1 MLDFNFMTRYRKLFS
16 AIAVCAFLSVPSI
29 LCAQNWQEN
38 MKEAKQLYINKIY
51 QNAQTL
57 FQKASSQIREEEG
70 TNSRAYEEAEGYRLL
85 CAVKLS
91 QKGAEAQAGSYIRK
105 YPSSPLVPK
114 IRFAAASAYFAKEDY
129 SRALSLMEELQ
140 PSDIDKDDRDRYLL
154 EKGVCLMKDFRS
166 VEAQNHLMEIPEKSK
181 LYSQAQ
187 YYLGY
192 SEYQEGNFADALT
205 CFLKSD
211 HPKVPLMVADCHFML
226 KDYLYVCEHASE
238 VNKYEGAEKAHFA
251 RIVSES
257 AYALGQNNDAEQY
270 FKVYTEQKELSKAD
284 NFFSGMLSY
293 EQGNWRDAA
302 GKFEK
307 CIQFGDADSLTQ
319 NALYRQARCMIEEK
333 DKVAAADAFKKASEM
348 DFNPE
353 VKEDAFFNYAKLS
366 FDLWGNA
373 DLLYKYLDKYPS
385 SAAKQDETYG
395 YIATKCLED
404 NNFQDAIIALEKIS
418 SPTASDK
425 KNLQKANFFR
435 GIAFMNEGRYSAA
448 AEFLDNAAEND
459 ADIRVSNLAD
469 FWLAESYFRTEKYRE
484 ALDVLERLQAAKLFK
499 GTGEYPVSFF
509 NSGYARF
516 RLKDIGNAYRDF
528 SKYLELARENGEYS
542 LEAKMR
548 MADCKFM
555 QRDFAQASK
564 LYESLSQATAT
575 STLYAPLQYAISQGL
590 MGNTKKKLEIL
601 GKFASSSYSK
611 AVQYTELLYELGRT
625 RLQSSDSK
633 GAEKAFRSLV
643 ENPVDSL
650 FYGKALMELGML
662 YANQN
667 NSSKAKECYRKAA
680 ESDLSSEEVQAA
692 MNAYQNICNEEG
704 NPDEFFKWVSNRGG
718 NDSAGDDNAKMLFN
732 AAEQIFLAEKYDAAA
747 QAFKSFI
754 AEYPDY
760 NPSKSWYYL
769 AESLSKTA
777 DYSGAAEAYFHLDS
791 LAREEANHR
800 LWSLCTANGVQML
813 FKGKEYNKIIDR
825 SSELMESEYS
835 PASNKKFI
843 AYWIA
848 KSYLATGD
856 ADKALEPL
864 KFVAQGP
871 NDEIGGEA
879 AYLLVKDTYDRG
891 KFEKVENMVF
901 ELSEQVIDRTWL
913 AKAYLILGDS
923 YYDQEDYEQAE
934 AVYKSI
940 ASSYDGDDAQIK
952 ETAKARAQQ
961 ATKMKPKK

>member
-1 MLDFNFMTRYRKLFS
+1 MTRYRYFFS
-16 AIAVCAFLSVPSI
+16 ATVAFLI
-29 LCAQNWQEN
+29 LTATSTLSAQSWQEN
-38 MKEAKQLYINKIY
+38 LKEAKQLYINKIY
-51 QNAQTL
+51 SNAQIL
-57 FQKASSQIREEEG
+57 FQKAARQIQEDEG
-70 TNSRAYEEAEGYRLL
+70 VTSRSYEEAEGYRLL
-85 CAVKLS
+85 CAIKLQ
-91 QKGAEAQAGSYIRK
+91 QKGAEASSWNYIRK
-105 YPSSPLVPK
+105 FPSSPLIPK
-114 IRFAAASAYFAKEDY
+114 IRFAAASSYFSREDY
-129 SRALSLMEELQ
+129 GRALSLMEELQ
-140 PSDIDKDDRDRYLL
+140 PSDIDKEDRDRYLL
-154 EKGVCLMKDFRS
+154 EKGICLMKDFRT
-166 VEAQNHLMEIPEKSK
+166 VEAQNHFMEIPENSR
-181 LYSQAQ
+181 LYGQAQ

-192 SEYQEGNFADALT
+192 SEYQEGNFADALNY
-205 CFLKSD
+205 FLKSD

-238 VNKYEGAEKAHFA
+238 LNKYEEAERAHFA

-257 AYALGQNNDAEQY
+257 AYALGQKSDAEQY
-270 FKVYTEQKELSKAD
+270 FKIYSEQKELSKTD

-293 EQGNWRDAA
+293 EQGNWREAI

-319 NALYRQARCMIEEK
+319 NALYRQARCFIEEK
-333 DKVAAADAFKKASEM
+333 DKVAAAEAFKKASEM

-373 DLLYKYLDKYPS
+373 DRLYEYLDKYPS

-395 YIATKCLED
+395 YIAAKCLED
-404 NNFQDAIIALEKIS
+404 NNFQDAITALDKIS
-418 SPTASDK
+418 SPTASDR

-459 ADIRVSNLAD
+459 SDIKISNLAD
-469 FWLAESYFRTEKYRE
+469 FWLAESYFRTGKYRE
-484 ALDVLERLQAAKLFK
+484 ALDVLERLQAARLFK

-528 SKYLELARENGEYS
+528 SKYLELAGENGEYS

-564 LYESLSQATAT
+564 LYSSLSQTTAEYD
-575 STLYAPLQYAISQGL
+575 LYAPIQEAISQGL
-590 MGNTKKKLEIL
+590 MGNTRKKLDIL
-601 GKFASSSYSK
+601 GKYSSDYYSTAS
-611 AVQYTELLYELGRT
+611 QYTELLYELGKT

-633 GAEKAFRSLV
+633 GAENAFRSLV

-667 NSSKAKECYRKAA
+667 SSSKAKECYRKAA
-680 ESDLSSEEVQAA
+680 ESDLSSEEIQAA

-704 NPDEFFKWVSNRGG
+704 NPDEFFKWVSSRGG

-732 AAEQIFLAEKYDAAA
+732 AAEQIFLAEKFDAAA
-747 QAFKSFI
+747 EAFKSFI

-769 AESLSKTA
+769 AESLSLTA
-777 DYSGAAEAYFHLDS
+777 DYKGAAQAYFHLDS
-791 LAREEANHR
+791 VARAEGNTV
-800 LWSLCTANGVQML
+800 LPSLCIGNGVEML
-813 FKGKEYNKIIDR
+813 FKGKEYNKIIER
-825 SSELMESEYS
+825 SSELMERNYS
-835 PASNKKFI
+835 PASQKKYI
-843 AYWIA
+843 AYYIA

-864 KFVAQGP
+864 KFVAEGTE
-871 NDEIGGEA
+871 DEVGGEA
-879 AYLLVKDTYDRG
+879 AYLLVKDAYDRG

-913 AKAYLILGDS
+913 AKCYLILGDS

-940 ASSYDGDDAQIK
+940 ASSYNGEDAQIK
-952 ETAKARAQQ
+952 ETAKAKAQQ
-961 ATKMKPKK
+961 AAKMKPKKH

>member
-1 MLDFNFMTRYRKLFS
+1 MTRYRKLFS
-16 AIAVCAFLSVPSI
+16 AIAVCAFLSVPS
-29 LCAQNWQEN
+29 LLSAQSWQDN

-70 TNSRAYEEAEGYRLL
+70 TTSRAYEEAEGYRLL
-85 CAVKLS
+85 CAVKLA
-91 QKGAEAQAGSYIRK
+91 QRGAEAQARSYIRK
-105 YPSSPLVPK
+105 FPSSPLVPK
-114 IRFAAASAYFAKEDY
+114 IRFAAASAYFEREDY
-129 SRALSLMEELQ
+129 GRALDLMEELQ

-154 EKGVCLMKDFRS
+154 EKGVCLMKDFRT
-166 VEAQNHLMEIPEKSK
+166 VEAQNHLMEIPEKSR
-181 LYSQAQ
+181 LYGQAQ
-187 YYLGY
+187 YYHGY
-192 SEYQEGNFADALT
+192 SEYQEGNFADALN
-205 CFLKSD
+205 FFRKSD

-226 KDYLYVCEHASE
+226 KDYLYVCQHASDI
-238 VNKYEGAEKAHFA
+238 NQYEGAEKAHFA

-257 AYALGQNNDAEQY
+257 AYALGQKGDAERY
-270 FKVYTEQKELSKAD
+270 FKIYAEQKELSKTD

-293 EQGNWRDAA
+293 EQGNWREAA
-302 GKFEK
+302 GKFNR
-307 CIQFGDADSLTQ
+307 CIEFGDADSLTQ
-319 NALYRQARCMIEEK
+319 NALYRLARCMIEEK
-333 DKVAAADAFKKASEM
+333 DKVAAAEAFKKASEM

-373 DLLYKYLDKYPS
+373 DHLYEYLDKYPS

-395 YIATKCLED
+395 YIAAKCLED
-404 NNFQDAIIALEKIS
+404 NNFQDAITALGKIS

-425 KNLQKANFFR
+425 KNLQKANFFK
-435 GIAFMNEGRYSAA
+435 GIELMNEGRYSAA

-459 ADIRVSNLAD
+459 SDIKISNLAD

-528 SKYLELARENGEYS
+528 SKYMDLAGEGGEYS

-564 LYESLSQATAT
+564 LYSSLSQTTA
-575 STLYAPLQYAISQGL
+575 SRTLYAPLQEAISQGL

-601 GKFASSSYSK
+601 GKYASAGYSK
-611 AVQYTELLYELGRT
+611 AAQYTELLFELGKT

-643 ENPVDSL
+643 ENPVDSIY
-650 FYGKALMELGML
+650 YGRALMELGML
-662 YANQN
+662 YSNQGS
-667 NSSKAKECYRKAA
+667 SSKAKECYRKAA
-680 ESDLSSEEVQAA
+680 ESDLSPEEIQGA
-692 MNAYQNICNEEG
+692 MNAYQNICNDEG
-704 NPDEFFKWVSNRGG
+704 NPDEFFKWVSQRDGASTG
-718 NDSAGDDNAKMLFN
+718 NADDEKTKLLFN
-732 AAEQIFLAEKYDAAA
+732 AAEQIFLAEKYEAAA
-747 QAFKSFI
+747 EAFKSFI

-769 AESLSKTA
+769 AESRSRIA
-777 DYSGAAEAYFHLDS
+777 DYSGAAEAYHKLDS
-791 LAREEANHR
+791 IALENGDSR
-800 LWSLCTANGVQML
+800 LWSLYTGNGIEML
-813 FKGKEYNKIIDR
+813 FLGKEYNKIIER
-825 SSELMESEYS
+825 SSDLMESNYS
-835 PASNKKFI
+835 PESNKRYI
-843 AYWIA
+843 AYYVA
-848 KSYLATGD
+848 KSFLATGD

-864 KFVAQGP
+864 KIVAEDP
-871 NDEIGGEA
+871 SDKIGGEA

-901 ELSEQVIDRTWL
+901 ALSEQNIDRTWL

-923 YYDQEDYEQAE
+923 YFDQEDYEQAE

-940 ASSYDGDDAQIK
+940 ASSYDGPDAQIK
-952 ETAKARAQQ
+952 ETAKARAAQ
-961 ATKMKPKK
+961 AAKKK